1 MDEHSTTGAAAPG
14 AAAGAPAPA
23 ESRELL
29 TGRVRAALECA
40 ARDGGRAA
48 LIVVQ
53 VDPVYALKAL
63 PRVRAVLEVARRER
77 SGQVHLASLGANR
90 FALVAAPIGS
100 PGHAAALAEHLT
112 RALDP
117 RICPLLRRAL
127 PYACSGVGL
136 FPDHGADA
144 EVLMAHAER
153 SLEAARSSGARP
165 RRFAFARRRPTPS
178 GMLRPLGTP

>member
-14 AAAGAPAPA
+14 AAAGAPAPV

-40 ARDGGRAA
+40 ARDHARAA

-77 SGQVHLASLGANR
+77 SIRASVPCCAGR
-90 FALVAAPIGS
+90 
-100 PGHAAALAEHLT
+100 
-112 RALDP
+112 
-117 RICPLLRRAL
+117 C
-127 PYACSGVGL
+127 
-136 FPDHGADA
+136 
-144 EVLMAHAER
+144 
-153 SLEAARSSGARP
+153 
-165 RRFAFARRRPTPS
+165 PTPAPGS
-178 GMLRPLGTP
+178 VSFPTTEPMPKS